1 MYENECDVFIAGS
14 GVSGLYTAIL
24 LSKIGLSVHITD
36 IDDRKKRSSLK
47 KGLLHLSPRSLQLL
61 KQLDLLTPVLE
72 KGIRHWKFDLYGNK
86 GYGNQAVTAE
96 EQSIRL
102 WENDTAEFNFSVT
115 IEKSIVHELLKK
127 YLTEELGVQ
136 INYKQEL
143 LNIEEIKKV
152 PPNSTNVTA
161 TNDLA
166 LYYQYRP
173 LPTLPINLVEHQN
186 DRSLKSIHLKD
197 VETEQVKVWKS
208 QAIIGADGQTSFV
221 RQKLGITMKNYPLQS
236 DSTRIFYTLQINII
250 STNFPGVR
258 QVSTISKNKDILYII
273 GHQTKLYI
281 TFEHKPS
288 WSKLSVDDEI
298 PVNLAKRHIKSVMEP
313 YQIEFGKVKSYH
325 RWQGNNTSSC
335 EEYNYESSF
344 FFVGSAAQ
352 CMNPPGLFDV
362 NTNFEQVQNLCWK
375 LALSL
380 QHSASPKLLETFD
393 QETRLKTDEAM
404 QASTLFKN
412 LIGDYYQHLEE
423 TNNVNPSHTRDLIYQ
438 LRRFKNCF
446 VGTTPYSAN
455 ILNNE
460 HNHDDLLHLLRDDG
474 NTVNGSIVDFNS
486 STPSFE
492 FVGPPATSSGNSSAM
507 SNTYI
512 PLNLAVAG
520 NLAPNAK
527 LKPYT
532 LFQLLLTSTASPA
545 SVKPPLTS
553 NLSSQQLLTSSPNND
568 DEDQSTMKKKSSTPP
583 QANSAVKNKRG
594 ERQRSN
600 SVTTS
605 NASSNDSSSTN
616 STNNNSIW
624 SVIPML
630 QKVNTKTTTLG
641 FKKRSSISEAV
652 KTSTSATVPSSNATA
667 TPASPSTP
675 QPMITPA
682 SVLISAERWKSIK
695 TNHIQ
700 LADRIQSLNKNG
712 CTFTILIF
720 CGDMT
725 EFQEKTRHFV
735 KLLSSP
741 TSFLQRYERAVTAH
755 NNRSSVIST
764 TTADH
769 RLSISSNTS
778 SKQQHSQQNNASG
791 RKSSFDQ
798 PRRESFESAV
808 DQSRFSMSTLSSS
821 STFHHP
827 QQPLFSLLFVTSSAR
842 NDAVKYLNNTPPATV
857 HSTFPCGLTQVL
869 LDHDGQCY
877 RAYNIKQN
885 EVVVIRPDGYIGTRI
900 PITQEEQSFD
910 RLNMYFDSFLRPPVD
925 MNTAAAVVAAG
936 YDC

>member
-14 GVSGLYTAIL
+14 GVSGLYAAIL

-36 IDDRKKRSSLK
+36 IDDRKKRSSSK
-47 KGLLHLSPRSLQLL
+47 KGLLHLSPRTLQLL

-72 KGIRHWKFDLYGNK
+72 KGTRHWKFDLYGNK
-86 GYGNQAVTAE
+86 GYGNQAVTVE

-102 WENDTAEFNFSVT
+102 WENDTAEFNFSIT

-127 YLTEELGVQ
+127 YLSEELGVQ

-143 LNIEEIKKV
+143 LNIEESKRVPCNPTKV
-152 PPNSTNVTA
+152 IVA
-161 TNDLA
+161 NDLA

-173 LPTLPINLVEHQN
+173 LPTLPMNLGEHQLE
-186 DRSLKSIHLKD
+186 RSVKSIHLKD
-197 VETEQVKVWKS
+197 VDTEQVKVWKS

-221 RQKLGITMKNYPLQS
+221 RQKLGISMKSYPLQS
-236 DSTRIFYTLQINII
+236 DTTRIFYTLQINII

-335 EEYNYESSF
+335 EEYNFESSF

-352 CMNPPGLFDV
+352 CMNPPGLFDI

-404 QASTLFKN
+404 QASTVFKD

-438 LRRFKNCF
+438 LRRFKNCL

-460 HNHDDLLHLLRDDG
+460 HNHDDLLHLLRDDS
-474 NTVNGSIVDFNS
+474 NNGSIIDFNS

-492 FVGPPATSSGNSSAM
+492 FVGPPATSSGNSSSM

-532 LFQLLLTSTASPA
+532 LFQLLLTSANPA
-545 SVKPPLTS
+545 SVKPPLTTT
-553 NLSSQQLLTSSPNND
+553 LSSQQLLPSTTNN
-568 DEDQSTMKKKSSTPP
+568 EEEEQPVTKKKSSTPP
-583 QANSAVKNKRG
+583 QTNSSLKDHRS

-605 NASSNDSSSTN
+605 NSSPN
-616 STNNNSIW
+616 SGSNNSIW
-624 SVIPML
+624 SVIPKL
-630 QKVNTKTTTLG
+630 QKANSSKSKTTSLS
-641 FKKRSSISEAV
+641 FIKRSSISDAI
-652 KTSTSATVPSSNATA
+652 KISTSASLNTYIAT
-667 TPASPSTP
+667 TPTSPSTTEP
-675 QPMITPA
+675 VITPA
-682 SVLISAERWKSIK
+682 SVLISAERWKSIR

-700 LADRIQSLNKNG
+700 LMDRIQSLNKSG

-735 KLLSSP
+735 KLLSLP

-755 NNRSSVIST
+755 NNRSSIISI

-769 RLSISSNTS
+769 RSSISSSTS
-778 SKQQHSQQNNASG
+778 SKQQFGQQNNTNG

-798 PRRESFESAV
+798 PRRESFESAI

-900 PITQEEQSFD
+900 PITQEEESFD